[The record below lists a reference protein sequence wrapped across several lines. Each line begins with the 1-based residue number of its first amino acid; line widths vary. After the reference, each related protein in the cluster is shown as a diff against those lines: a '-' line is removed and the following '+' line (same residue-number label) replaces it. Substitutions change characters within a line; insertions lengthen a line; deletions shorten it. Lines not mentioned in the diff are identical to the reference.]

1 LGLEPRRDFRYYP
14 LGHRACLP
22 HLQRFLRMTDVPAT
36 DEAYREI
43 QLARFRVSV
52 LKQAKWRELSRA
64 AGDTRGKRALDLGS
78 DNGVISLLFR
88 AKGGSWESADLTA
101 HATRAIGRTLGEP
114 VKEIEDA
121 RLPYPDG
128 SFDLIVVADM
138 LEHVADD
145 RALLAEI
152 ARCLRIGGRA
162 VLNVPRLKPL
172 GLLHPLR
179 RAIGLT
185 DAWHGHLHS
194 GYDARALR
202 HLLPP
207 TLRLLGTHEYVRFF
221 SYALDTSLNAKS
233 GRARSGLMRTAKG
246 TNPANASDEKPVS
259 RAVKLVYPVMR
270 GFAALDALLP
280 FTHGYMLVAT
290 LERTAGRMEA

>member
-1 LGLEPRRDFRYYP
+1 
-14 LGHRACLP
+14 
-22 HLQRFLRMTDVPAT
+22 MTDVPAA
-36 DEAYREI
+36 DESYREI

-64 AGDTRGKRALDLGS
+64 AGDTRGKRALDLGT

-88 AKGGSWESADLTA
+88 AQGGSWESADLTA
-101 HATRAIGRTLGEP
+101 QATRAIERTLGET
-114 VKEIEDA
+114 VKEIRDA
-121 RLPYPDG
+121 RLPYPDA

-152 ARCLRIGGRA
+152 ARCLKVGGRA

-172 GLLHPLR
+172 GVLHPLR

-185 DAWHGHLHS
+185 DAWHGHVHS

-202 HLLPP
+202 HLIPS
-207 TLRLLGTHEYVRFF
+207 TLRLLSTHEYVRFF

-233 GRARSGLMRTAKG
+233 GRAKAGTAMRTAKG
-246 TNPANASDEKPVS
+246 TLRTNASDEKPVS
-259 RAVKLVYPVMR
+259 RAVKLMYPVMR

-290 LERTAGRMEA
+290 LERTPGTIKS

>member
-1 LGLEPRRDFRYYP
+1 
-14 LGHRACLP
+14 
-22 HLQRFLRMTDVPAT
+22 MTDVPAA
-36 DEAYREI
+36 DESFRES

-64 AGDTRGKRALDLGS
+64 AGDTRGKRALDLGT

-101 HATRAIGRTLGEP
+101 HAARSIERTLGEP
-114 VKEIEDA
+114 VTEIRDT
-121 RLPYPDG
+121 RLPFPDAT
-128 SFDLIVVADM
+128 FDLIVVADM
-138 LEHVADD
+138 LEHVEDD

-152 ARCLRIGGRA
+152 ARCLKIGGRA

-202 HLLPP
+202 HLLPSSM
-207 TLRLLGTHEYVRFF
+207 RLVATHEYVRFF

-233 GRARSGLMRTAKG
+233 GRARSGSTVRTAKG
-246 TNPANASDEKPVS
+246 TVSANANDEKPVG
-259 RAVKLVYPVMR
+259 RAVKLMYPVMR
-270 GFAALDALLP
+270 AFAALDALLP

-290 LERTAGRMEA
+290 LERAAGPKLS

>member
-1 LGLEPRRDFRYYP
+1 MSEAPAAD
-14 LGHRACLP
+14 LP
-22 HLQRFLRMTDVPAT
+22 
-36 DEAYREI
+36 YREL

-64 AGDTRGKRALDLGS
+64 AGDTRGKRALDLGT
-78 DNGVISLLFR
+78 DNGVISWLFR
-88 AKGGSWESADLTA
+88 EQGGDWESADLTS
-101 HATRAIGRTLGEP
+101 HAVRAIRRTLGEP
-114 VKEIEDA
+114 ATEIHDA
-121 RLPYPDG
+121 RLPYGDAT
-128 SFDLIVVADM
+128 FDLIVVADM

-152 ARCLRIGGRA
+152 ARCLKVGGRA

-172 GLLHPLR
+172 GMLHPLR
-179 RAIGLT
+179 RAVGLT

-207 TLRLLGTHEYVRFF
+207 TMRLVSTREYVRFF
-221 SYALDTSLNAKS
+221 SYALDTSLNAAS
-233 GRARSGLMRTAKG
+233 GRARGGATIRTAKG
-246 TNPANASDEKPVS
+246 TVSAKAADEKPVGL
-259 RAVKLVYPVMR
+259 AVKMMYPVMR
-270 GFAALDALLP
+270 AFAALDALLP

-290 LERTAGRMEA
+290 LERTPGSTPAMLA

>member
-1 LGLEPRRDFRYYP
+1 
-14 LGHRACLP
+14 
-22 HLQRFLRMTDVPAT
+22 MTDVPAA
-36 DEAYREI
+36 DESFREV

-88 AKGGSWESADLTA
+88 ASGGSWESADLTS
-101 HATRAIGRTLGEP
+101 HATRAISRTLGEP
-114 VKEIEDA
+114 VKEIRDG
-121 RLPYPDG
+121 RLPYPDA

-145 RALLAEI
+145 RLLLAEI
-152 ARCLRIGGRA
+152 ARCLKIGGRA
-162 VLNVPRLKPL
+162 VVNVPRLKPF
-172 GLLHPLR
+172 GLLPPLR

-185 DAWHGHLHS
+185 DAWHGHLHK

-202 HLLPP
+202 HLLPS
-207 TLRLLGTHEYVRFF
+207 TLRLLATHDYVRFF

-233 GRARSGLMRTAKG
+233 GRARSASVRTAKG
-246 TNPANASDEKPVS
+246 THRVDASDEKPVS
-259 RAVKLVYPVMR
+259 RAVKLMYPVMR

-280 FTHGYMLVAT
+280 FTHGYMVVAT
-290 LERTAGRMEA
+290 LERTRGAMES

>member
-1 LGLEPRRDFRYYP
+1 
-14 LGHRACLP
+14 
-22 HLQRFLRMTDVPAT
+22 MTDVPAA
-36 DEAYREI
+36 DIPYREI

-64 AGDTRGKRALDLGS
+64 TGETRGKRALDLGT

-88 AKGGSWESADLTA
+88 AKGGSWTSADLTA
-101 HATRAIGRTLGEP
+101 HATRAIERTLGET
-114 VKEIEDA
+114 VHEIRDG
-121 RLPYPDG
+121 RLPYADA

-138 LEHVADD
+138 LEHVEDD

-152 ARCLRIGGRA
+152 ARCLAVGGRA
-162 VLNVPRLKPL
+162 ILNVPRLKPL
-172 GLLHPLR
+172 GVLHPLR

-185 DAWHGHLHS
+185 DAWHGHLHR

-202 HLLPP
+202 HLLPS
-207 TLRLLGTHEYVRFF
+207 TLRLLSTHEYVRFF

-233 GRARSGLMRTAKG
+233 GRAKNGAVTRTAKG
-246 TNPANASDEKPVS
+246 TVSTTASDEKPVS
-259 RAVKLVYPVMR
+259 RVVKLVYPLMR
-270 GFAALDALLP
+270 SFASLDTLLP

-290 LERTAGRMEA
+290 LERTPGAIES

>member
-1 LGLEPRRDFRYYP
+1 MSEAPAADSSFRE
-14 LGHRACLP
+14 L
-22 HLQRFLRMTDVPAT
+22 
-36 DEAYREI
+36 

-64 AGDTRGKRALDLGS
+64 AGDTRGKRALDLGT
-78 DNGVISLLFR
+78 DNGVISWLFR
-88 AKGGSWESADLTA
+88 EQGGHWESADLTQ
-101 HATRAIGRTLGEP
+101 HAVRAIGRTLGEP
-114 VKEIEDA
+114 ATEIRDA
-121 RLPYPDG
+121 RLPYGDA

-152 ARCLRIGGRA
+152 ARCLKVGGRA

-172 GLLHPLR
+172 GMLHPLR

-202 HLLPP
+202 HLLPA
-207 TLRLLGTHEYVRFF
+207 TMRLIGTREYVRFF
-221 SYALDTSLNAKS
+221 SYALDTSLNAAS
-233 GRARSGLMRTAKG
+233 GRARGAAAVRTAKG
-246 TNPANASDEKPVS
+246 TVSAKANDEKPVGL
-259 RAVKLVYPVMR
+259 AVKAMYPVMR
-270 GFAALDALLP
+270 AFAALDALLP

-290 LERTAGRMEA
+290 LERTPGTMES

>member
-1 LGLEPRRDFRYYP
+1 
-14 LGHRACLP
+14 
-22 HLQRFLRMTDVPAT
+22 MTNVPAA
-36 DEAYREI
+36 DESYREV
-43 QLARFRVSV
+43 QLARFRVS
-52 LKQAKWRELSRA
+52 LHKQAKWRELSRA
-64 AGDTRGKRALDLGS
+64 AGDTRGKRALDLGT

-88 AKGGSWESADLTA
+88 ANGGDWESADLTP
-101 HATRAIGRTLGEP
+101 HATRAIARTLGEP
-114 VKEIEDA
+114 VQEIRDA
-121 RLPYPDG
+121 LLPYPDAA
-128 SFDLIVVADM
+128 FDLIVVADM
-138 LEHVADD
+138 LEHVQDD

-152 ARCLRIGGRA
+152 GRCLKVGGRA

-172 GLLHPLR
+172 GLLQPLR

-202 HLLPP
+202 HLLPSS
-207 TLRLLGTHEYVRFF
+207 LRLVGTHEYLRFF

-233 GRARSGLMRTAKG
+233 GRGKRGAQLRTAKG
-246 TNPANASDEKPVS
+246 TVAANASDEKPVS
-259 RAVKLVYPVMR
+259 RAVKLMYPVMR

-290 LERTAGRMEA
+290 LERTAGARDA

>member
-1 LGLEPRRDFRYYP
+1 MNEAQAADLPFRE
-14 LGHRACLP
+14 L
-22 HLQRFLRMTDVPAT
+22 
-36 DEAYREI
+36 
-43 QLARFRVSV
+43 QLARFSVSV

-64 AGDTRGKRALDLGS
+64 AGDTRGKRALDLGT
-78 DNGVISLLFR
+78 DNGVISWLFR
-88 AKGGSWESADLTA
+88 EQGGDWESADLTA
-101 HATRAIGRTLGEP
+101 HAVSAIRRTLGEP
-114 VKEIEDA
+114 ATEIRDA
-121 RLPYPDG
+121 RLPYADAT
-128 SFDLIVVADM
+128 FDLIVVADM

-152 ARCLRIGGRA
+152 ARCLKVGGRA

-202 HLLPP
+202 HLLPS
-207 TLRLLGTHEYVRFF
+207 TMRLVGTREYVRFF
-221 SYALDTSLNAKS
+221 SYALDTSLNAGS
-233 GRARSGLMRTAKG
+233 GRARPGSTIRTAKG
-246 TNPANASDEKPVS
+246 TVSAKGTDEKPVGL
-259 RAVKLVYPVMR
+259 AVKAMYPVMR
-270 GFAALDALLP
+270 AFAALDALLP

-290 LERTAGRMEA
+290 LERTPGAMES

>member
-1 LGLEPRRDFRYYP
+1 MSEAPAADLPFRE
-14 LGHRACLP
+14 L
-22 HLQRFLRMTDVPAT
+22 
-36 DEAYREI
+36 

-52 LKQAKWRELSRA
+52 LKQAKWRELSHA
-64 AGDTRGKRALDLGS
+64 AGDTRGKRALDLGT
-78 DNGVISLLFR
+78 DNGIISLLFR
-88 AKGGSWESADLTA
+88 EQGGDWESADLTQ
-101 HATRAIGRTLGEP
+101 HAVRAIGRTLGQP
-114 VKEIEDA
+114 AMEIRGT
-121 RLPYPDG
+121 RLPYGDAT
-128 SFDLIVVADM
+128 FDLIVVADM

-152 ARCLRIGGRA
+152 ARCLKVGGRA

-202 HLLPP
+202 HLLPA
-207 TLRLLGTHEYVRFF
+207 TMRLVATREYVRFF
-221 SYALDTSLNAKS
+221 SYALDTSLNAAS
-233 GRARSGLMRTAKG
+233 GRARDGATIRTAKG
-246 TNPANASDEKPVS
+246 TVSAKSNDEKPVGIV
-259 RAVKLVYPVMR
+259 VKALYPVMR
-270 GFAALDALLP
+270 AFAALDALLP

-290 LERTAGRMEA
+290 LERTAARES

>member
-1 LGLEPRRDFRYYP
+1 
-14 LGHRACLP
+14 
-22 HLQRFLRMTDVPAT
+22 MTDVLAA
-36 DEAYREI
+36 DNAFREV

-64 AGDTRGKRALDLGS
+64 AGNTRDKHALDLGT

-88 AKGGSWESADLTA
+88 ARGGTWESADLTA
-101 HATRAIGRTLGEP
+101 QATHAIERTLGER
-114 VKEIEDA
+114 VAEIRDA

-128 SFDLIVVADM
+128 AFDLIVVADM
-138 LEHVADD
+138 LEHVHDD

-152 ARCLRIGGRA
+152 ARCLKVGGRA

-172 GLLHPLR
+172 GMLRPLR

-185 DAWHGHLHS
+185 DAWHGHVHA

-207 TLRLLGTHEYVRFF
+207 TLRLVRTHEYVRFF

-233 GRARSGLMRTAKG
+233 GRATRGTTMRTAKG
-246 TNPANASDEKPVS
+246 TVRVDAKEEKPPS
-259 RAVKLVYPVMR
+259 LAVKLAYPLMR
-270 GFAALDALLP
+270 AFAALDALLP

-290 LERTAGRMEA
+290 LERTRSRTIS